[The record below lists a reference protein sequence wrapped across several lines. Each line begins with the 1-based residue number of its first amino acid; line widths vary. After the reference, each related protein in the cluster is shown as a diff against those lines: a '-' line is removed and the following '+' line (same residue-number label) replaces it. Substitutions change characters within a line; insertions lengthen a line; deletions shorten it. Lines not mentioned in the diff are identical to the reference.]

1 VTRFTLKGLVS
12 RKLRATLT
20 AIAIVLG
27 VAMVSGTFML
37 TDTMQKAFDQVF
49 ASSYTQTDAVL
60 SGRKVVDWS
69 QSGKPTVPESTLARV
84 RELPQVAAASGQ
96 IVDLSGDVDLVKLID
111 KEGKPIQAQ
120 PSFGLGVDTS
130 QPRFNPFELAD
141 GRWAKSSDEV
151 VLDAGTASKH
161 DFHVGDLVRVA
172 GDGPAIAYRLVGVA
186 RFGEVDSI
194 GSAAIAVFDV
204 PTAQQIHHKRG
215 FDTISVAAKDGVSQA
230 ELTRSLERIVPPRVV
245 VHTGAEQAAEDGKG
259 VNEFLKYIRWMLL
272 GFGGVSL
279 FVGAFVIFNT
289 LSITVAQRT
298 RELATLRTLG
308 ASRRQVLRAVVLEG
322 FVIGAFASL
331 VGLAAGF
338 GLAAGLR
345 ALLDAVGASLPT
357 VSMVLRPRTVVVSLA
372 LGIGITLIA
381 SIVPAIR
388 ATRIPA
394 ISAVRE
400 GAAAARARI
409 SGRTTA
415 AAVGV
420 VAASAGALVYG
431 TLAHDVPGSAR
442 VAALVFGAIGLFVG
456 TAMLAPR
463 LVRPLTAVVGLPSA
477 RFGGTAG
484 RLARDNALRN
494 PGRTAS
500 TAAALMIGLTLVT
513 FVAVLARGLIHSDQ
527 AAVRG
532 QLDGVTHVVT
542 PQGDGDSTMPV
553 AVGDAVAS
561 ARGVSVS
568 SSVRTDMVSVDGS
581 QQGVSG
587 VDPATIGRVYRFEW
601 KQGSDEVLSSL
612 ANGGAIVDE
621 SIAEDKHLGIGD
633 RLVLRTASD
642 RPLALTVKGVYSPS
656 KFDPLLGSVV
666 VSQKTFDASFS
677 RPGDALTLVRA
688 ASATPVEQA
697 ISAYPDTAVK
707 TEDAFV
713 ADRSADL
720 TSILGILYALL
731 GLSVVVSLLGMI
743 NTLVLA
749 VFERTRELGMLRAVG
764 MTRRQVRRMI
774 RHEAVVIALIG
785 AGIGLPLGIGLG
797 ALVIQALSQF
807 DVSFS
812 LPVGTL
818 AVFTVV
824 AIVAG
829 LLAAL
834 LPARRASRL
843 NVLHALQYE

>member
-1 VTRFTLKGLVS
+1 MTRFTLKGVLS
-12 RKLRATLT
+12 RKLRSTLT

-37 TDTMQKAFDQVF
+37 TDTMQKAFDEVF

-60 SGRKVVDWS
+60 SGRQVVDWS

-84 RELPQVAAASGQ
+84 RELPQVSAAAGS
-96 IVDLSGDVDLVKLID
+96 IVDFSGDADLVKLVD
-111 KEGKPIQAQ
+111 KQGEPIHAQ
-120 PSFGLGVDTS
+120 PSFGFGID
-130 QPRFNPFELAD
+130 PGNARFNPFELAS
-141 GRWAKSSDEV
+141 GRWAASGNEV
-151 VLDAGTASKH
+151 VIDASTASKY
-161 DFHVGDLVRVA
+161 DFEVGDLVRA
-172 GDGPAIAYRLVGVA
+172 SGDGPAIAYRLVGIA
-186 RFGEVDSI
+186 HFGEVDSI
-194 GSAAIAVFDV
+194 GSAAIALFDV
-204 PTAQQIHHKRG
+204 PTAQRIHDKQG
-215 FDTISVAAKDGVSQA
+215 FDTISVAAEDGVSQA
-230 ELTRSLERIVPPRVV
+230 ELMKSLERIVPPKVV

-259 VNEFLKYIRWMLL
+259 INEFLKYIKWMLL

-308 ASRRQVLRAVVLEG
+308 ASRRQVLRGVVLEG
-322 FVIGAFASL
+322 LVIGFVASL

-338 GLAAGLR
+338 GLAKGLS

-357 VSMVLRPRTVVVSLA
+357 VSTVFRPRTAVVSIA

-400 GAAAARARI
+400 GAAAARAR
-409 SGRTTA
+409 SSAGTTA
-415 AAVGV
+415 AAVGIV
-420 VAASAGALVYG
+420 TASTGALVYG
-431 TLAHDVPGSAR
+431 TLAADVPGTVR
-442 VAALVFGAIGLFVG
+442 VAALAFGAVGLFVG

-463 LVRPLTAVVGLPSA
+463 LVRPVTAVVGLPSA
-477 RFGGTAG
+477 RLGGAAG

-500 TAAALMIGLTLVT
+500 TAAALMIGLSLVT
-513 FVAVLARGLIHSDQ
+513 FVAVLARGLLDSDQ
-527 AAVRG
+527 DAIRG
-532 QLDGVTHVVT
+532 QLNGVTHVVT
-542 PQGDGDSTMPV
+542 PEGDGDSTMPV

-561 ARGVSVS
+561 ARDVSVA
-568 SSVRTDMVSVDGS
+568 SSVRSDMVSVDGS
-581 QQGVSG
+581 QEVISG
-587 VDPATIGRVYRFEW
+587 VDPATIGRVIRFEW
-601 KQGSDEVLSSL
+601 KDGSNGAPAAL
-612 ANGGAIVDE
+612 ASGGAIISE
-621 SIAEDKHLGIGD
+621 SVADDQHLGVGG
-633 RLVLRTASD
+633 LLELRTAAD
-642 RPLALTVKGVYSPS
+642 QPLTMPVNGIYSPS
-656 KFDPLLGSVV
+656 KFDSLLGGVI
-666 VSQKTFDASFS
+666 VSHKRFDASLP
-677 RPGDALTLVRA
+677 RPGDAYTFVRA
-688 ASATPVEQA
+688 ESTAPLERTIA
-697 ISAYPDTAVK
+697 AYPDAAVK
-707 TEDAFV
+707 TADAFV
-713 ADRSADL
+713 DDRSADL
-720 TSILGILYALL
+720 NATLSILYALL
-731 GLSVVVSLLGMI
+731 GLSVVVSLLGMV

-774 RHEAVVIALIG
+774 RHEAVMIALIG
-785 AGIGLPLGIGLG
+785 AGIGLPLGVGLG
-797 ALVIQALSQF
+797 ALVIRSLSQF

-818 AVFTVV
+818 VAFTLV

>member
-1 VTRFTLKGLVS
+1 VIRFTFKGLAA
-12 RKLRATLT
+12 RKLRSILT
-20 AIAIVLG
+20 ALAIVLG

-37 TDTMQKAFDQVF
+37 TDTMQKAFDEVF
-49 ASSYTQTDAVL
+49 ASSYKQTDAVL
-60 SGRKVVDWS
+60 SGHQIVEWS

-84 RELPQVAAASGQ
+84 RELPQVAAASGS
-96 IVDLSGDVDLVKLID
+96 IVDFSGDADLVKLVD
-111 KEGKPIQAQ
+111 KQSKPIDAQ
-120 PSFGLGVDTS
+120 PSFGFGIDPK
-130 QPRFNPFELAD
+130 QPRFNPFELTG
-141 GRWAKSSDEV
+141 GRWAASGNEV
-151 VLDAGTASKH
+151 VLDAGTAAKY

-204 PTAQQIHHKRG
+204 PTAQRIHDKSG
-215 FDTISVAAKDGVSQA
+215 FDTISVAAKDGVSQD
-230 ELTRSLERIVPPRVV
+230 ELMQSLERIAPPKVE
-245 VHTGAEQAAEDGKG
+245 VHTGDEQAAEDGKG
-259 VNEFLKYIRWMLL
+259 VNEFLTFIKWMLL

-322 FVIGAFASL
+322 LVIGFVASL
-331 VGLAAGF
+331 IGIAAGF
-338 GLAAGLR
+338 GLAKGLS

-357 VSMVLRPRTVVVSLA
+357 VSTVFQARTAVVSVA
-372 LGIGITLIA
+372 LGTGITLVA

-415 AAVGV
+415 AAVVV
-420 VAASAGALVYG
+420 VAAAIGALVYG
-431 TLAHDVPGSAR
+431 TLAHDVPAAGR
-442 VAALVFGAIGLFVG
+442 VAALVFGAVGLFVG
-456 TAMLAPR
+456 TAMLASR
-463 LVRPLTAVVGLPSA
+463 LVRPLAAIVGLPSA
-477 RFGGTAG
+477 RFGGAAG

-513 FVAVLARGLIHSDQ
+513 FVAVVARGLLDSDR
-527 AAVRG
+527 AAIQD
-532 QLDGVTHVVT
+532 QLVGVTHVVT
-542 PQGDGDSTMPV
+542 PQGDGDGTMPIV
-553 AVGDAVAS
+553 VGDAVAT
-561 ARGVSVS
+561 AGGVEAA
-568 SSVRTDMVSVDGS
+568 SSVRSDMVSVEGS
-581 QQGVSG
+581 QEVVSG
-587 VDPATIGRVYRFEW
+587 VDPGTIGRVYRFDW
-601 KQGSDEVLSSL
+601 KDGSAAALSAL
-612 ANGGAIVDE
+612 RKGGAIVSE
-621 SIAEDKHLGIGD
+621 SVADDQHLGVGG
-633 RLVLRTASD
+633 RLDLRTAAG
-642 RPLALTVKGVYSPS
+642 RPLALTVKAVYTPS
-656 KFDPLLGSVV
+656 KFDPLLGGVI
-666 VSQKTFDASFS
+666 VSQKQFDAGFP
-677 RPGDALTLVRA
+677 RPGDAYTFVRA
-688 ASATPVEQA
+688 ASAAPLERTIA
-697 ISAYPDTAVK
+697 AYPDAAVK
-707 TEDAFV
+707 TEAAFV
-713 ADRSADL
+713 GDRSADL
-720 TSILGILYALL
+720 NTTLSILYALL

-785 AGIGLPLGIGLG
+785 AGIGLPLGVGLG
-797 ALVIQALSQF
+797 ALVIQSLSQF

-818 AVFTVV
+818 AVFTLV
-824 AIVAG
+824 AIAAG

-843 NVLHALQYE
+843 NVLDALQYE